1 MLSRMAIAGRG
12 SYTYADSK
20 EMIPAIIGDIIGGL
34 SAQVYKNANLAGPNT
49 LKCLEIGIDST
60 KPNTYFIGT
69 IIAEKPQWVLFET
82 DESSN
87 PCDGE
92 DPPAIWCKDTV
103 RTDVLS
109 LQFTS
114 GNNSYTQMVP
124 ITRMPP
130 EEKIEIVEQIE
141 RIRVAKGFAQ
151 ATEYLERNRIDDALR
166 LLTDLN
172 ETLGRSIAKDTIFVL
187 RLQASVDE
195 MKKVVHAHRQAPYTS
210 LDRLVTRMISNT
222 TTLATQTGFISNL
235 DSTTNDPENTQIF
248 STPLQVRTTS
258 TMSPSLDQRSAEGG
272 R

>member
-1 MLSRMAIAGRG
+1 M
-12 SYTYADSK
+12 
-20 EMIPAIIGDIIGGL
+20 
-34 SAQVYKNANLAGPNT
+34 
-49 LKCLEIGIDST
+49 
-60 KPNTYFIGT
+60 YFIGT
-69 IIAEKPQWVLFET
+69 IIAEKPQWVLFEA
-82 DESSN
+82 DESIN
-87 PCDGE
+87 PTHYADPE
-92 DPPAIWCKDTV
+92 DNLPWYDNPKPNPPSMF
-103 RTDVLS
+103 LS
-109 LQFTS
+109 FVT
-114 GNNSYTQMVP
+114 GNHSDAHIPYNNIHTNY

-141 RIRVAKGFAQ
+141 RIRVAKAFAQ
-151 ATEYLERNRIDDALR
+151 ATEYLEHNRIDDALR

-258 TMSPSLDQRSAEGG
+258 TMSPSVDQRSGEGG